1 MLLPAI
7 LLMVFGTVSVALSGV
22 PKPFHMVSL
31 VAAVLALAIAA
42 QHATTRPALPYTLNG
57 VTVHSS
63 EQSVT
68 GRVVVEDVQLP
79 QHTMRVLRADH
90 SLVGGRWLQ
99 DGELGD
105 S

>member
-1 MLLPAI
+1 MIASACLI
-7 LLMVFGTVSVALSGV
+7 ALGIASIALTLDI

-31 VAAVLALAIAA
+31 VVAVLTLAIAA
-42 QHATTRPALPYTLNG
+42 QHAMDRPTAPFTKNG

-63 EQSVT
+63 TQSVS

-79 QHTMRVLRADH
+79 EHTMRVLRADH
-90 SLVGGRWLQ
+90 SLVGGRWLM